1 MKKSIFGFILAILL
15 ICPFMSQVLR
25 AEARDTDSKV
35 TDADKISYYSF
46 DNISGGLIAD
56 EWGSR
61 NAVISGG
68 KISTGKSGSALEVE
82 KNTTGASVSNA
93 SVTNDAWTV
102 SYWVYSKALSERSSV
117 LMSSD
122 GKYSFDAAISSSNL
136 KSGVHVGTGSGDVL
150 TFQYTLPAET
160 WAHMTWTQDKTNG
173 LSLYVNGTFVQ
184 TNT

>member
-61 NAVISGG
+61 NAVLSC
-68 KISTGKSGSALEVE
+68 
-82 KNTTGASVSNA
+82 
-93 SVTNDAWTV
+93 TNNILWFFILHNV
-102 SYWVYSKALSERSSV
+102 F
-117 LMSSD
+117 LM
-122 GKYSFDAAISSSNL
+122 L
-136 KSGVHVGTGSGDVL
+136 K
-150 TFQYTLPAET
+150 FP
-160 WAHMTWTQDKTNG
+160 
-173 LSLYVNGTFVQ
+173 F
-184 TNT
+184 

>member
-61 NAVISGG
+61 KCSDFRWKDQYR
-68 KISTGKSGSALEVE
+68 KIRQCT
-82 KNTTGASVSNA
+82 
-93 SVTNDAWTV
+93 
-102 SYWVYSKALSERSSV
+102 
-117 LMSSD
+117 
-122 GKYSFDAAISSSNL
+122 
-136 KSGVHVGTGSGDVL
+136 
-150 TFQYTLPAET
+150 
-160 WAHMTWTQDKTNG
+160 
-173 LSLYVNGTFVQ
+173 
-184 TNT
+184 

>member
-68 KISTGKSGSALEVE
+68 KIFRCCDQFLQ
-82 KNTTGASVSNA
+82 
-93 SVTNDAWTV
+93 
-102 SYWVYSKALSERSSV
+102 SEIRCTCRNR
-117 LMSSD
+117 
-122 GKYSFDAAISSSNL
+122 KR
-136 KSGVHVGTGSGDVL
+136 
-150 TFQYTLPAET
+150 
-160 WAHMTWTQDKTNG
+160 
-173 LSLYVNGTFVQ
+173 
-184 TNT
+184 

>member
-61 NAVISGG
+61 NAVLSGG
-68 KISTGKSGSALEVE
+68 KISSGKFGSALEIE
-82 KNTTGASVSNA
+82 KNITGASVSNA
-93 SVTNDAWTV
+93 LVTEDACTV
-102 SYWVYSKALSERSSV
+102 SYWIYIKALSERSSV

-122 GKYSFDAAISSSNL
+122 GKYSL
-136 KSGVHVGTGSGDVL
+136 
-150 TFQYTLPAET
+150 
-160 WAHMTWTQDKTNG
+160 W
-173 LSLYVNGTFVQ
+173 
-184 TNT
+184 